1 MLFVGTSNNSRTE
14 RVGLKAKNVL
24 TSVLIFPA
32 ENPRGLR
39 GRGHGKK
46 HGSVYTRV
54 E

>member
-1 MLFVGTSNNSRTE
+1 MLFVEASNNLRTE
-14 RVGLKAKNVL
+14 RVGLKVKNVL
-24 TSVLIFPA
+24 TSVLIFPS

-46 HGSVYTRV
+46 HGSVHTRV